1 MIKCIVKTANGL
13 VVECELTP
21 ETIKELKTKNFV
33 FVKKL
38 MGVENNV

>member
-13 VVECELTP
+13 VVECEL
-21 ETIKELKTKNFV
+21 KTKNFV

-38 MGVENNV
+38 MGGRK